1 MFSRPGPIRRTVAF
15 CPLTIHCLSL
25 RFPRLYKS
33 VIERLSPFP
42 KHWNIFCS
50 SKTPLLPLKYGGV
63 YRLLAYKR
71 KSSRFTSH
79 SLLQLLSS
87 TLRYF
92 VIDNFWNSS
101 IISTICR
108 LTAMSQPRMSF
119 STKFLDVLRS
129 MQLEPVKI
137 LDEKEA
143 TLTQVIETSTMS
155 SPSVRKV
162 IKRYHSLIDER
173 GDYRSDISVIEREI
187 NIMKRCK
194 HPHLMPAE
202 KVRHSRTDN
211 SILVC
216 MPMCPNGDL
225 AKLVV
230 SGLSPYRVN
239 LYLIQTAC
247 ALRYL
252 HNQRIIHGDVKPDNI
267 FLDAS
272 NNAVLADFGG
282 SSVLPLGNDSV
293 TSWHGTLGFLG
304 PEYGCSEEPLDA
316 FKVSGFVISMLTY
329 II

>member
-1 MFSRPGPIRRTVAF
+1 
-15 CPLTIHCLSL
+15 
-25 RFPRLYKS
+25 
-33 VIERLSPFP
+33 
-42 KHWNIFCS
+42 
-50 SKTPLLPLKYGGV
+50 
-63 YRLLAYKR
+63 
-71 KSSRFTSH
+71 
-79 SLLQLLSS
+79 
-87 TLRYF
+87 
-92 VIDNFWNSS
+92 
-101 IISTICR
+101 
-108 LTAMSQPRMSF
+108 MSQPRMSF

-293 TSWHGTLGFLG
+293 ISWHGTLGFLG

-329 II
+329 INLKKALKM